1 MELHVTKHHAAY
13 VNNYNAAIAQYAEV
27 SREVCP

>member
-27 SREVCP
+27 GHQLQ